1 MGSKEEES
9 FHSYHEYVRG
19 AHVKQ
24 HILSIYKDVFKFL
37 LNRIMLPNPV
47 AWFLPAKYPWHLTFW
62 WINNLP
68 ASCCIP
74 KIFRSNS
81 NNNKNTI
88 FLQCL
93 HGKVNFACGEK
104 LPRALSL
111 SSAAPLLLS
120 CWSSLSLC
128 LSLSHFFHSV
138 AGHVAWQGAM
148 RRRGEGTLCLS
159 APSGVAYEWL
169 SMKYLCK
176 QPLKS
181 PERLKQTA
189 RIIIHGQLGQLCWT
203 RATTGAS
210 PVKGFGKLQRRHA
223 PSH

>member
-1 MGSKEEES
+1 MPVPISRSILGIWHFGES
-9 FHSYHEYVRG
+9 TICQRV
-19 AHVKQ
+19 
-24 HILSIYKDVFKFL
+24 
-37 LNRIMLPNPV
+37 V
-47 AWFLPAKYPWHLTFW
+47 AFQKYFAATATTPTRTQF
-62 WINNLP
+62 
-68 ASCCIP
+68 
-74 KIFRSNS
+74 
-81 NNNKNTI
+81 

-138 AGHVAWQGAM
+138 TGHVAWQGAM

-210 PVKGFGKLQRRHA
+210 PVKGFGILQRRHA
-223 PSH
+223 QSH